1 MNLKLHFLKSHLQYF
16 PDNLEDYKKQGE
28 NSTKILSQ
36 IPKEME
42 RRYQGRDMIAYFC
55 WMLKREHVMKG
66 VKEIRYI
73 GRSKI
78 KRFAKAR
85 DLKEK
90 PKHTLP
96 EKILHL

>member
-1 MNLKLHFLKSHLQYF
+1 MMA
-16 PDNLEDYKKQGE
+16 D
-28 NSTKILSQ
+28 
-36 IPKEME
+36 
-42 RRYQGRDMIAYFC
+42 FC
-55 WMLKREHVMKG
+55 WMLMREHVMKDR
-66 VKEIRYI
+66 KRKIHYI
-73 GRSKI
+73 GCLKI